1 MNNLNLGFIGVGLM
15 GLSLVKRLSNL
26 DYKIDA
32 YDKNLKKLEPLKK
45 LSNVRLNQKASEV
58 SQNNNIIILC
68 VDKTESVKE
77 VVFGKDGLVN
87 NANNN
92 TIILDLSTTL
102 ADETINFAN
111 QLNKKTGA
119 SWIDAPVS
127 GGPDKALEGNLAIMV
142 GGDEKVVE
150 YVKPILEEIS
160 SKFTYFGESGSGQIV
175 KMINQIIVLNNY
187 AILAEAASFAQ
198 AWNIDANKIPEAL
211 SDGHAGSNL
220 LNDLFPRIV
229 NRDFAPKG
237 YASQILKDLQMVSKL
252 ANAKNTPTPMSSL
265 TKQLFT
271 ILVNSSQ
278 EKLDGT
284 SIVKLFDL
292 KENI

>member
-1 MNNLNLGFIGVGLM
+1 MNNLSLGFIGIGLM
-15 GLSLVKRLSNL
+15 GFSLVKRLSYL
-26 DYKIDA
+26 DYKIEA
-32 YDKNLKKLEPLKK
+32 YDKNLEKLEPLKK
-45 LSNVRLNQKASEV
+45 ISNIRLKQNASEI
-58 SQNNNIIILC
+58 SKNNNLIILC
-68 VDKTESVKE
+68 LDKTESVKE
-77 VVFGKDGLVN
+77 VVFGKDGIVN
-87 NANNN
+87 NAHDN

-102 ADETINFAN
+102 ANETINFAN

-187 AILAEAASFAQ
+187 AILAEAASFAR
-198 AWNIDANKIPEAL
+198 AWNVDASKIPEAL

-220 LNDLFPRIV
+220 LNDLFPRIA

-237 YASQILKDLQMVSKL
+237 YTSQILKDLQMVSKL
-252 ANAKNTPTPMSSL
+252 ANSKNTPTPMSSL

-271 ILVNSSQ
+271 ILINSSK
-278 EKLDGT
+278 ENLDGT
-284 SIVKLFDL
+284 SIVKLYDS
-292 KENI
+292 KII

>member
-26 DYKIDA
+26 GYKIDV

-45 LSNVRLNQKASEV
+45 ISNVRLNQKASEV

-127 GGPDKALEGNLAIMV
+127 GGPDKALDGNLAIMV

-160 SKFTYFGESGSGQIV
+160 SK
-175 KMINQIIVLNNY
+175 
-187 AILAEAASFAQ
+187 
-198 AWNIDANKIPEAL
+198 
-211 SDGHAGSNL
+211 
-220 LNDLFPRIV
+220 
-229 NRDFAPKG
+229 
-237 YASQILKDLQMVSKL
+237 
-252 ANAKNTPTPMSSL
+252 
-265 TKQLFT
+265 
-271 ILVNSSQ
+271 
-278 EKLDGT
+278 
-284 SIVKLFDL
+284 
-292 KENI
+292 

>member
-1 MNNLNLGFIGVGLM
+1 
-15 GLSLVKRLSNL
+15 
-26 DYKIDA
+26 
-32 YDKNLKKLEPLKK
+32 
-45 LSNVRLNQKASEV
+45 
-58 SQNNNIIILC
+58 
-68 VDKTESVKE
+68 
-77 VVFGKDGLVN
+77 
-87 NANNN
+87 
-92 TIILDLSTTL
+92 
-102 ADETINFAN
+102 
-111 QLNKKTGA
+111 
-119 SWIDAPVS
+119 
-127 GGPDKALEGNLAIMV
+127 MV

>member
-1 MNNLNLGFIGVGLM
+1 MNQNVSEI
-15 GLSLVKRLSNL
+15 S
-26 DYKIDA
+26 
-32 YDKNLKKLEPLKK
+32 KN
-45 LSNVRLNQKASEV
+45 ND
-58 SQNNNIIILC
+58 IIILC
-68 VDKTESVKE
+68 LDKTDSVKK
-77 VVFGKDGLVN
+77 VIFGKDGIVN
-87 NANNN
+87 NAHNNS
-92 TIILDLSTTL
+92 IILDLSTTL
-102 ADETINFAN
+102 ANETINFAN

-150 YVKPILEEIS
+150 IVKPILEAIS
-160 SKFTYFGESGSGQIV
+160 SKFTYFGSTGSGQIV

-187 AILAEAASFAQ
+187 AILAEAASFAK
-198 AWNIDANKIPEAL
+198 AWNVDASKIPEAL

-229 NRDFAPKG
+229 NRDFKPKG

-252 ANAKNTPTPMSSL
+252 ANSKNTPTPMSSL

-271 ILVNSSQ
+271 ILVNRSK

>member
-1 MNNLNLGFIGVGLM
+1 MNNLSLGFVGVGLM
-15 GLSLVKRLSNL
+15 GFSLIRRLSYL
-26 DYKIDA
+26 DYKIEA
-32 YDKNLKKLEPLKK
+32 YDKNLEKLEPLKK
-45 LSNVRLNQKASEV
+45 ISNVRLNQNASEI
-58 SQNNNIIILC
+58 SRNNNIVILC

-87 NANNN
+87 NANDN
-92 TIILDLSTTL
+92 TVILDLSTTL
-102 ADETINFAN
+102 ANETINFAD

-142 GGDEKVVE
+142 GGNEKVVE
-150 YVKPILEEIS
+150 YIKPILEEIS
-160 SKFTYFGESGSGQIV
+160 SRFTYFGVSGSGQIV

-198 AWNIDANKIPEAL
+198 AWDIDANKIPEAL

-220 LNDLFPRIV
+220 LNDIFPRII
-229 NRDFAPKG
+229 NRDFTPKG
-237 YASQILKDLQMVSKL
+237 YAAQILKDLQMVSRL
-252 ANAKNTPTPMSSL
+252 ANSKSTPTPMSSL

>member
-26 DYKIDA
+26 GYKIDA

-45 LSNVRLNQKASEV
+45 ISNIRLNQNVSEI
-58 SQNNNIIILC
+58 SKNNDIIILC
-68 VDKTESVKE
+68 LDKTDSVKE
-77 VVFGKDGLVN
+77 VIFGKDGIVN
-87 NANNN
+87 NADNNS
-92 TIILDLSTTL
+92 IILDLSTTL
-102 ADETINFAN
+102 ANETINFAN

-119 SWIDAPVS
+119 SWVDAPVS

-150 YVKPILEEIS
+150 TVKPILEAIS
-160 SKFTYFGESGSGQIV
+160 SKFTYFGLSGSGQIV

-187 AILAEAASFAQ
+187 TILAEAASFAK
-198 AWNIDANKIPEAL
+198 AWNVDASKIPEAL

-220 LNDLFPRIV
+220 LNNLFPRMV
-229 NRDFAPKG
+229 NSDFVPKG
-237 YASQILKDLQMVSKL
+237 YASQILKDLQMVSIL
-252 ANAKNTPTPMSSL
+252 ANSKNTPTPMSSL

-271 ILVNSSQ
+271 ILANS
-278 EKLDGT
+278 EKENLDGT
-284 SIVKLFDL
+284 SIIKLYDS
-292 KENI
+292 KII

>member
-1 MNNLNLGFIGVGLM
+1 MNNLSLGFIGVGLM
-15 GLSLVKRLSNL
+15 GLSLIRRLSYLN
-26 DYKIDA
+26 YKIEA

-45 LSNVRLNQKASEV
+45 ITNVRLNHNVSKISE
-58 SQNNNIIILC
+58 NNNIIILC
-68 VDKTESVKE
+68 LDKTESVKQ
-77 VVFGKDGLVN
+77 VVFGKDGIVN
-87 NANNN
+87 NANDN

-102 ADETINFAN
+102 ANETINFAN
-111 QLNKKTGA
+111 QLNKNTGA

-142 GGDEKVVE
+142 GGDQKVVE
-150 YVKPILEEIS
+150 NVKPVLEAIS
-160 SKFTYFGESGSGQIV
+160 SKYTYFGASGSGQIV

-187 AILAEAASFAQ
+187 TILAEAVSFAKS
-198 AWNIDANKIPEAL
+198 WNVDASKIPEAL

-220 LNDLFPRIV
+220 LNNLFPRMV
-229 NRDFAPKG
+229 NRDFVPKG
-237 YASQILKDLQMVSKL
+237 YASQILKDLQMISKL
-252 ANAKNTPTPMSSL
+252 ANSKNSVIPMSSL
-265 TKQLFT
+265 TKKLFT
-271 ILVNSSQ
+271 ILVNRSK

>member
-26 DYKIDA
+26 NYKIDA

-45 LSNVRLNQKASEV
+45 LLNVRLNQKASEV
-58 SQNNNIIILC
+58 SRNNNIIILC

-127 GGPDKALEGNLAIMV
+127 GGPDKALKGNLAIMV
-142 GGDEKVVE
+142 GGDEKVV
-150 YVKPILEEIS
+150 
-160 SKFTYFGESGSGQIV
+160 
-175 KMINQIIVLNNY
+175 
-187 AILAEAASFAQ
+187 
-198 AWNIDANKIPEAL
+198 
-211 SDGHAGSNL
+211 
-220 LNDLFPRIV
+220 
-229 NRDFAPKG
+229 
-237 YASQILKDLQMVSKL
+237 
-252 ANAKNTPTPMSSL
+252 
-265 TKQLFT
+265 
-271 ILVNSSQ
+271 
-278 EKLDGT
+278 
-284 SIVKLFDL
+284 
-292 KENI
+292 